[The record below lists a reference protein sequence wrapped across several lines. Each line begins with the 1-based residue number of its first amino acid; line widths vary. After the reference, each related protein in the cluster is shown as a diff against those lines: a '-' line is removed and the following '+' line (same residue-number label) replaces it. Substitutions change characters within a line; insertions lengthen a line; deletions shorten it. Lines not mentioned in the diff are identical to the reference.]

1 VKLNFGLNDD
11 EFLQVIGVHGEPRI
25 IESLQASSRT
35 YFAVRRI
42 TGDQEKVERWRF
54 FDKNRVSLGERSAS
68 TSYVPTTRPWF
79 AAANAAGELL
89 LTEPCYHRRAR
100 LDDFCALAGQ
110 NRVFGADISL
120 GDLSSGRA
128 VSR

>member
-1 VKLNFGLNDD
+1 MKLNFGLNDD
-11 EFLQVIGVHGEPRI
+11 EFLQVIGVRGEPRI

-89 LTEPCYHRRAR
+89 LTDPYVFATTGEPGLTISAPLPDKTGFLAR
-100 LDDFCALAGQ
+100 TSVL
-110 NRVFGADISL
+110 VI
-120 GDLSSGRA
+120 
-128 VSR
+128 